1 MNRKAVKTSKDEYLF
16 LRQEI
21 LQYLNNYQSVR
32 DMMYGSTLTCLGL
45 GLFFEDSIAIGAQYL
60 FLLPLI
66 VIVPS
71 FLVAVNFWKCVA
83 VDACYL
89 RVFYETESST
99 DDTDASPNQ
108 ETMEASNV
116 YFRWE
121 TRHAELFRLKPE
133 LGDKINVQHVP
144 YVVCALVC
152 LILFW
157 WELLSTA
164 FPVLAADVPIA
175 EKIVQLDSMSVI
187 VGTGVTFLCLLVFLR
202 YRKIDEQAIMD
213 GWREVKQAEQ
223 NGHQSQ

>member
-83 VDACYL
+83 VDAYICGCFMKPSPL
-89 RVFYETESST
+89 RTIPMHRRIRRRWKHQTYTF
-99 DDTDASPNQ
+99 AGKRAMPNYSV
-108 ETMEASNV
+108 SNQNWV
-116 YFRWE
+116 IRSMYSMFRM
-121 TRHAELFRLKPE
+121 LF
-133 LGDKINVQHVP
+133 VP
-144 YVVCALVC
+144 
-152 LILFW
+152 LF
-157 WELLSTA
+157 
-164 FPVLAADVPIA
+164 V
-175 EKIVQLDSMSVI
+175 
-187 VGTGVTFLCLLVFLR
+187 
-202 YRKIDEQAIMD
+202 
-213 GWREVKQAEQ
+213 
-223 NGHQSQ
+223 